1 MCEMGGMYI
10 NTLSLCMIVKNEED
24 VIGRCLESVKDL
36 SGDKFTITIKDIV
49 FNSRKEAS
57 TKFYEC
63 LSILKTNEETKIGEI
78 SGFDIIGTREDLRF
92 TPVIYIKGAGKYKVE
107 INNYDEIGNIIKL
120 ENMLKSFES
129 KIDKTKDK
137 ISYNEKQLIDIKTE
151 LDKPFTSLD
160 RMKELQKRK
169 IEIDSELDLDT
180 KDNAI
185 DIDEYQNND
194 MER

>member
-1 MCEMGGMYI
+1 MEYQNIAIEHLAQSNQLIESISKIIM
-10 NTLSLCMIVKNEED
+10 ED
-24 VIGRCLESVKDL
+24 K
-36 SGDKFTITIKDIV
+36 TA
-49 FNSRKEAS
+49 KEAFWNNS
-57 TKFYEC
+57 ASDLLYGIIALF
-63 LSILKTNEETKIGEI
+63 LEEYADG
-78 SGFDIIGTREDLRF
+78 
-92 TPVIYIKGAGKYKVE
+92 
-107 INNYDEIGNIIKL
+107 
-120 ENMLKSFES
+120 

-169 IEIDSELDLDT
+169 IEIDSELDLD
-180 KDNAI
+180 KQDNAM

>member
-1 MCEMGGMYI
+1 
-10 NTLSLCMIVKNEED
+10 
-24 VIGRCLESVKDL
+24 
-36 SGDKFTITIKDIV
+36 
-49 FNSRKEAS
+49 
-57 TKFYEC
+57 
-63 LSILKTNEETKIGEI
+63 
-78 SGFDIIGTREDLRF
+78 
-92 TPVIYIKGAGKYKVE
+92 
-107 INNYDEIGNIIKL
+107 
-120 ENMLKSFES
+120 MLKSFES

-169 IEIDSELDLDT
+169 IEIDSELDLD
-180 KDNAI
+180 KQDNAM